1 MLTHGSGPAAN
12 FCIGYHMQ
20 DLHPCCSGSGCLH
33 RWRPSGCPAQRRA
46 TRRSRGGT
54 EICRALVCPTAVR
67 SGCQCFGLRAR
78 LSSFLRIHREV
89 PRPSPCTCWSAPSSV
104 SRAAKATAS
113 SSGLQLLWCFKK
125 QSRSICAVLARRDG
139 EYGVAR
145 TSVLE
150 LQGQAP
156 YQVGSAWPDLP
167 QSLERCI

>member
-1 MLTHGSGPAAN
+1 
-12 FCIGYHMQ
+12 MQ

-78 LSSFLRIHREV
+78 LRSFLRIHREV

-113 SSGLQLLWCFKK
+113 SSGLQLLWCFKNRAEASVRYLLGEMGSMVSHAPAFWS
-125 QSRSICAVLARRDG
+125 SRAKPPTKLDQHGPICHKVLS
-139 EYGVAR
+139 VA
-145 TSVLE
+145 SDCS
-150 LQGQAP
+150 GAP
-156 YQVGSAWPDLP
+156 YWDHLVPAV
-167 QSLERCI
+167 CV